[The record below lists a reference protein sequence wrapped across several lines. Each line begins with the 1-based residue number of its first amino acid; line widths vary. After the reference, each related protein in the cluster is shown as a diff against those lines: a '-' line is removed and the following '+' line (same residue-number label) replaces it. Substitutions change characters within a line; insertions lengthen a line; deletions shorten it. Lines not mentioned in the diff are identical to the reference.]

1 MTHTTINPTKSN
13 PLGVQYWCKN
23 CNDTYLDNVRN
34 WITGTKNETLRN
46 SIIVK
51 EIGLFR
57 ISDRCNDPA
66 EVESKLKN
74 EILFKGGNSF
84 IKFFWDKHI
93 EHHDEKYIAGYGHN
107 GNPYY
112 KTRHFTVQYF
122 TGTAIGVLT
131 KKPKLQVQSKD
142 ESETPA
148 THTTAQNEQPTQKY
162 RSRFSVKNS

>member
-1 MTHTTINPTKSN
+1 MMHTIINPTKSN
-13 PLGVQYWCKN
+13 SLGVQYWCKN
-23 CNDTYLDNVRN
+23 CNDAYLDNVKN

-46 SIIVK
+46 GIIVK

-57 ISDRCNDPA
+57 ISDRCRDPA

-84 IKFFWDKHI
+84 IKFFWDKHV
-93 EHHDEKYIAGYGHN
+93 ERHEESYIAGYGYN

-112 KTRHFTVQYF
+112 KTRYSTSQYF

-131 KKPKLQVQSKD
+131 KKPKSRVQSKD
-142 ESETPA
+142 ESEGSGVNERA
-148 THTTAQNEQPTQKY
+148 TVAA
-162 RSRFSVKNS
+162 FSF